1 MGHFMFLMLPN
12 ITKKSFMLIQHK
24 LFGMCGGEE
33 TRKNTFSLNNDT
45 IKINANLSY
54 PHNLDF
60 NQQGSCK
67 GKNHNSYQM
76 SSNFW

>member
-12 ITKKSFMLIQHK
+12 ITKKDFMLIQHK
-24 LFGMCGGEE
+24 LFGMCVVRM
-33 TRKNTFSLNNDT
+33 RKNTFSLNNDP

-54 PHNLDF
+54 PLNLDF

-76 SSNFW
+76 SLNFW